1 MDMNKNNLKYRGM
14 YLFTYAPIGIICPL
28 IGQYLSSIGFSGTQ
42 IGTVTAVSTAVAI
55 FASTFWGKMYSNSRQ
70 GKYVV
75 MMLCFCAGLTA
86 MACSL
91 IESFILFTIMYG
103 VLYFFQGPV
112 MGLTDA
118 MVLSD
123 ENTDAN
129 FSSFRLFGSVGYA
142 VFTFI
147 ASKVGET
154 AGLDKIFPMYLAAF
168 AIGGLIV
175 ASVKQTSKTPKTAKT
190 SKALGEARESG
201 GNATSSQW
209 VSGKE
214 SGDARE
220 PSGPRASSQTN
231 KVGFGHLRKE
241 PKAIQ
246 LIVCGFFIFGS
257 NVANNTYFGFLVTDG
272 GGSVAIIGT
281 IFLLMVCSE
290 APFMALTTKL
300 NKVISPQKL
309 IAFAILVAILRFGW
323 YATGPSYVALI
334 VMFFLQGI
342 VNGILLVE
350 YVRYISLVVDEKLIG
365 IAVSLFYAVSSNG
378 GTIVCTFFG
387 GAIMDHLGVT
397 GVYGF
402 FAIMNAIGLI
412 IFFLFGL
419 NKSPQRQSRET
430 QKVDNNQF

>member
-1 MDMNKNNLKYRGM
+1 MCADFAFGILVTMDMNKNNLKYRGM

-55 FASTFWGKMYSNSRQ
+55 FASTFWGKIYSNSKQ

-75 MMLCFCAGLTA
+75 MTLCFGAGLVA

-91 IESFILFTIMYG
+91 IQSFILFTIMYG

-142 VFTFI
+142 IFTFI

-168 AIGGLIV
+168 AIGGIIV
-175 ASVKQTSKTPKTAKT
+175 ATVRQTPKQTSRAKGT
-190 SKALGEARESG
+190 KEKLST

-209 VSGKE
+209 VSGGE
-214 SGDARE
+214 TGNARE
-220 PSGPRASSQTN
+220 TSGAGTNTKAN
-231 KVGFGHLRKE
+231 KVGFGHLLKE
-241 PKAIQ
+241 PKAIE

-290 APFMALTTKL
+290 APFMALTSKAHQ
-300 NKVISPQKL
+300 IFSPQKL
-309 IAFAILVAILRFGW
+309 IAFAILVAVLRFGW
-323 YATGPSYVALI
+323 YATGPSYIALI

-350 YVRYISLVVDEKLIG
+350 YVRYISAVVDEKLIG
-365 IAVSLFYAVSSNG
+365 LAVSMFYAVSSNG

-402 FAIMNAIGLI
+402 FAIMNAIGLV
-412 IFFLFGL
+412 IFLSIEK
-419 NKSPQRQSRET
+419 KS
-430 QKVDNNQF
+430 KILH